1 MVPMK
6 PEPRR
11 QDPDLV
17 GSISLEQLARR
28 WNISRKA
35 IRHLLGRQ
43 QLPFVQIRGK
53 FRVRL
58 TDIERYEKDQ
68 GFGG

>member
-11 QDPDLV
+11 RAPDLA
-17 GSISLEQLARR
+17 GSLSLEQLGRR
-28 WNISRKA
+28 WGISRKQ

-43 QLPFVQIRGK
+43 ELPFVQIRGK

-58 TDIERYEKDQ
+58 VDVERYEKNR
-68 GFGG
+68 

>member
-11 QDPDLV
+11 RDPDLA
-17 GSISLEQLARR
+17 GSLSLEQLARR
-28 WNISRKA
+28 WNISRKL

-43 QLPFVQIRGK
+43 ELPFVQIRGK

-58 TDIERYEKDQ
+58 TDVERYEKDR
-68 GFGG
+68 GFDR

>member
-11 QDPDLV
+11 RDPDLI
-17 GSISLEQLARR
+17 GSLSLDQLARR
-28 WNISRKA
+28 WNVSRKLV
-35 IRHLLGRQ
+35 RHLLGRQ
-43 QLPFVQIRGK
+43 ELPFVQIRGQ

-68 GFGG
+68 GLNR